1 MSAAGGAGA
10 EERAARFAA
19 YEQMLRLADLF
30 DDAGD
35 RLRRQAAHGA
45 RVLDDADVAA
55 TAAYAPRTWAEAE
68 ESLRALATGRDG
80 LLGRSVELDADAL
93 VLRATVLT
101 YRWIEDLHDSA
112 SRTLGSVAGRAIG
125 YLAPRVELGG
135 SLVAAGLVETD
146 AVERDDVAGY
156 LGELAEADAEL
167 MEHLTTGGGL
177 VESLQVRALLT
188 PRLPVDDELA
198 AAARGGRGALGLDT
212 ADASWAAALRDVG
225 TGPEQGPDELD
236 PAACTIEAGE
246 EAAPAGLGELMHLLV
261 AGAGPAGGV
270 RVRWV
275 APQRAVV
282 LLDDVARP
290 HPARGGLRLVG
301 AGGAGALEDA
311 AVTALGRA
319 VAERGTPVH
328 VMLVGRGVAGEVAL
342 RVAARASSAHGGIA
356 GLVVDQVVT
365 ADAPSVQLPTLPRGL
380 RVLSIERRSDP
391 VALLG
396 ALVNARADERLT
408 LVHDL
413 DRLEQ
418 LDGSPE
424 GPEDGSAGERAGHPV
439 VRALLERWR
448 RWGYLRSA

>member
-1 MSAAGGAGA
+1 MSRPDAPGAD
-10 EERAARFAA
+10 ERAIRLAA

-68 ESLRALATGRDG
+68 EALRSLATGRDG

-112 SRTLGSVAGRAIG
+112 SRTLGAVAGRAIG

-188 PRLPVDDELA
+188 PRLPVDDAFA
-198 AAARGGRGALGLDT
+198 AAARGGRAALGLDPT
-212 ADASWAAALRDVG
+212 DASWAAALRDVG
-225 TGPEQGPDELD
+225 PEPDQNHED
-236 PAACTIEAGE
+236 VDASACPVEADDD
-246 EAAPAGLGELMHLLV
+246 AAPADLAELLQLLD

-275 APQRAVV
+275 APRRAVV
-282 LLDDVARP
+282 LLDDVAPPR
-290 HPARGGLRLVG
+290 PARGGLRLVG

-311 AVTALGRA
+311 ALGALARA
-319 VAERGTPVH
+319 VAERGGPVH
-328 VMLVGRGVAGEVAL
+328 VMLVGRGTAGEVAL
-342 RVAARASSAHGGIA
+342 RVAARASSAPGGVEGVEGLEGLE

-365 ADAPSVQLPTLPRGL
+365 AEAPAVQLPALPPGL
-380 RVLSIERRSDP
+380 RVLSLERRSDP
-391 VALLG
+391 VALLN

-408 LVHDL
+408 LVYDTAASGARTA
-413 DRLEQ
+413 DRT
-418 LDGSPE
+418 D
-424 GPEDGSAGERAGHPV
+424 HPA